1 MSKYVFIG
9 PKNPQTGKPFD
20 LAESDYSTLRK
31 DSDSS
36 AVVMKSGVPTEV
48 PEALEFR
55 VKNNPNFK
63 LVSGGEKPEHNPP
76 VVEPRV
82 EPRHELHL
90 KDQHKK

>member
-9 PKNPQTGKPFD
+9 PKNPTTGKPYD
-20 LAESDYSTLRK
+20 LAETDYSTLRK

-36 AVVMKSGVPTEV
+36 AVVMKAGVPTEV
-48 PEALEFR
+48 PAELEFR

-63 LVSGGEKPEHNPP
+63 LVGDGEKPAVGSAERRDAD
-76 VVEPRV
+76 PRQ
-82 EPRHELHL
+82 ELHL